1 MAVLRNQPWRMNI
14 RLQKIHSLSHSPCV
28 DLPLLT
34 FQGCG
39 FENGK
44 GMYNGHGGVLR
55 TEPIIDPFLCLLKEA
70 LFSFGFCCESINCS
84 SHNKS
89 PKLPGFGVFN
99 SSSCAP
105 VKSGGTS
112 LYFKSDRVP
121 AIPVHFFHR
130 NPVWTACLTQRQS
143 RKQEARDRSPPLHL
157 HLANRH

>member
-1 MAVLRNQPWRMNI
+1 MSLFLHSRVAASRMAGACTTVMA
-14 RLQKIHSLSHSPCV
+14 
-28 DLPLLT
+28 
-34 FQGCG
+34 
-39 FENGK
+39 
-44 GMYNGHGGVLR
+44 GVLR

-99 SSSCAP
+99 CSSCAP

-130 NPVWTACLTQRQS
+130 NPVWTAV
-143 RKQEARDRSPPLHL
+143 
-157 HLANRH
+157 